1 MNEDEDYF
9 LSFWL
14 KNENWIFKAKG
25 GSIEKITDHF
35 HLKESVQ
42 LKDKINSLI
51 QIVWT
56 GSIVFLIG
64 ILIYQLI

>member
-1 MNEDEDYF
+1 MNKDEDYF

-14 KNENWIFKAKG
+14 KNENWIFKAQG

-35 HLKESVQ
+35 DLDESIHLKQ
-42 LKDKINSLI
+42 KINSLI

-56 GSIVFLIG
+56 GTIVLLIG
-64 ILIYQLI
+64 ILTYQLI